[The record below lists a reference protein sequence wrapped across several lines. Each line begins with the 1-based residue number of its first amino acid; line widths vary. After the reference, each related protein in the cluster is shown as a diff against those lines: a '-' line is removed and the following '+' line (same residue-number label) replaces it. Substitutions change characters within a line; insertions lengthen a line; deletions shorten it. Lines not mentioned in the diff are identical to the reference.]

1 MITALVT
8 YTIKPGFVEENR
20 ANIRKFMKD
29 FQQLDPKSFLY
40 NVFVQ
45 KDGVTFVHMSSYRD
59 ENVQQQILN
68 TPSFVEF
75 QKKRDES
82 GLDGSHGV
90 TLLDYVTSSQEI
102 L

>member
-8 YTIKPGFVEENR
+8 YTIKPEFVEENR

-29 FQQLDPKSFLY
+29 FQRLDPKSFLY
-40 NVFVQ
+40 NVYVQ

-59 ENVQQQILN
+59 ESVQHQILN

-75 QKKRDES
+75 QKKRDGS
-82 GLDGSHGV
+82 GLDGSHKV